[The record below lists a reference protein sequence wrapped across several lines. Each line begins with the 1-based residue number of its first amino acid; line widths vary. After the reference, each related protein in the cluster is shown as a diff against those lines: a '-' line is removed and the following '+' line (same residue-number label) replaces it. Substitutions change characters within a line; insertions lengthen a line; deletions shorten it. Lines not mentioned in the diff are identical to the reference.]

1 VRALR
6 VTALITAGALCVAL
20 CTASEPARAEI
31 DRSEPFVKS
40 VNGAIWRGAAWLL
53 TQQASNGAWTSGYDN
68 SYPAATTAL
77 CYHTLRVCGVPR
89 NDPQMENAYARLRE
103 QYSTAVRRSQLRT
116 YTAAV
121 VMMAVEDHA
130 RGDMIGSAVAG
141 GREPENRKAAQADRE
156 WMEELV
162 QFLRVNQRRD
172 GVWHY
177 GIVGLRRPR
186 NRGGYDHSNT
196 QYALLGLKA
205 ARRMGVHVEPLLFR
219 RTLDHLI
226 KAQEKRGPR
235 VARFDGRSRQRS
247 RDMHYDHARGWG
259 YTDLPKPKGG
269 GAYGSMTAGSL
280 GALVICRSELI
291 GTQGYPDHVDEN
303 AEQSIW
309 HGLAWL
315 GKNFSVKGNP
325 EMGGW
330 HYYYL
335 YALER
340 AGVLAGVDYVARHD
354 WYGEGAKFLLGQ
366 QDRRGSWNEGGGREL
381 ATCFAL
387 LFLKRGTIPVR
398 RGAVTPSVEEN
409 PDLFKDAAALR
420 GKDFE
425 DFVDLIVS
433 RYARATSE
441 QTKTSFVAGLI
452 GLGEKII
459 PALLKRMGA
468 GRPNVRRA
476 AQEMLFGA
484 TGLALPFDPD
494 AKPDERMDAL
504 LAFEVW
510 YMENKLRIRKDPKTG
525 LLAPQPD

>member
-1 VRALR
+1 MPTLR
-6 VTALITAGALCVAL
+6 VAALIAVGLGCLALPSSGGA
-20 CTASEPARAEI
+20 ARAEVR
-31 DRSEPFVKS
+31 RSEPFVKS
-40 VNGAIWRGAAWLL
+40 VNEAIQRGAAWLL
-53 TQQASNGAWTSGYDN
+53 TQQASNGAWTSGYDT

-89 NDPQMENAYARLRE
+89 NDPQMETAYAKLRE
-103 QYSTAVRRSQLRT
+103 QYATAVRRSQLRT

-130 RGDMIGSAVAG
+130 RGDLIGSAVADE
-141 GREPENRKAAQADRE
+141 RDPERRKSADADRE

-177 GIVGLRRPR
+177 GIVGLRKQR

-205 ARRMGVHVEPLLFR
+205 ARRMGVHVDPVIFR

-235 VARFDGRSRQRS
+235 VARYDGRSPQRS
-247 RDMHYDHARGWG
+247 RSMTYDHARGWG

-291 GTQGYPDHVDEN
+291 GTKGYSDHVDES
-303 AEQSIW
+303 AEGSIW
-309 HGLAWL
+309 NGLAWL

-325 EMGGW
+325 KTGGW

-340 AGVLAGVDYVARHD
+340 AGVLAGVDYMGRHD
-354 WYGEGAKFLLGQ
+354 WYGEGAKFLLDQ
-366 QDRRGSWNEGGGREL
+366 QGPRGSWNEGGGREL

-409 PDLFKDAAALR
+409 PDLFKDAATLR
-420 GKDFE
+420 GKDFD
-425 DFVDLIVS
+425 DFMDLIVA
-433 RYARATSE
+433 RYARTTSD
-441 QTKTSFVAGLI
+441 QTKASFVKGLI
-452 GLGEKII
+452 GLGEKVI

-468 GRPNVRRA
+468 GRPNVRHA
-476 AQEMLFGA
+476 AKEMLLGA
-484 TGLALPFDPD
+484 TGLTLPFDPD
-494 AKPDERMDAL
+494 GKPEQRMDAL